1 MMNSRAVWWLAGLAA
16 VAAGPVLAEIYKH
29 VDEQGRVTYSNVPMK
44 GAKKLDLEPLSSVPL
59 ARPQSGSGLRP
70 SGGSSSGP
78 EDFPKVDVDTQKK
91 RDLTRKGVLEDELRN
106 EEKAV
111 AEARKALEDGSA
123 TLKSGETS
131 RSSAGYLTRV
141 AKLKDAVTVREG
153 NVQALRKELAN
164 LK

>member
-1 MMNSRAVWWLAGLAA
+1 M
-16 VAAGPVLAEIYKH
+16 PLAE
-29 VDEQGRVTYSNVPMK
+29 
-44 GAKKLDLEPLSSVPL
+44 
-59 ARPQSGSGLRP
+59 PQSGSGLRP
-70 SGGSSSGP
+70 SGGSSSRRRI
-78 EDFPKVDVDTQKK
+78 FPKGGCRYAEKARSDPQ
-91 RDLTRKGVLEDELRN
+91 RELLEDELRN

-153 NVQALRKELAN
+153 NVKRCARAGQPEIAAGCGVCRAL
-164 LK
+164 